1 MDKFREKFIEIFN
14 KCNITTDSTYSN
26 LELELLNLNLRIFD
40 YVNNKIQIILNE
52 DLNCEHTLEYN
63 NTIIVDT
70 ISNEI
75 ISNNM
80 KEIYDF
86 IYYENIKHID
96 EELLEHKTLTL
107 NIFVYSIIIDKDFIK
122 FKGNFKFK

>member
-63 NTIIVDT
+63 NTIIVNT